1 MNCESKSP
9 IFGQIC
15 TATVDLTPDLG
26 ITPARI
32 LIADDHEAARSAIR
46 SELHRRHN
54 LKVCGEAFNGEEA
67 VQQARSL
74 NPDLIILDVMM
85 PIKGGFA
92 AAEEIKKALPSIP
105 ILLISTGRDGEIVKQ
120 SKLAGVQ
127 GFISKF
133 DLHSVLLKGT
143 DALLRGETSFED
155 RDQSE

>member
-1 MNCESKSP
+1 VEDP
-9 IFGQIC
+9 
-15 TATVDLTPDLG
+15 
-26 ITPARI
+26 ITPSRI

-46 SELHRRHN
+46 SELHRRHD
-54 LKVCGEAFNGEEA
+54 LKVCGEASNGEKA

-74 NPDLIILDVMM
+74 NPDLIILDVKM

-105 ILLISTGRDGEIVKQ
+105 ILLISTQHDGEIVRE

-133 DLHSVLLKGT
+133 DLKSVLLKAT
-143 DALLRGETSFED
+143 DALLRGETFFVDGTSLNE
-155 RDQSE
+155 